1 MWRPAAIGIATII
14 SLASVPAQASFCGE
28 IEKLVR
34 LSKDQFSS
42 ILGPRNDVGS
52 RVAYKSKYV
61 MPKADVCIITEV
73 PQRGHRPMKRRL
85 LCSWEFDTDESAD
98 RAASLEAYRTLFE
111 GVRECSFLTVSDR
124 EDIDGDYHSMTAWHR
139 ESGQSTEIVVNRSG
153 YGDGTYYVALD
164 VSTALSRR

>member
-42 ILGPRNDVGS
+42 ILGLQNDVGS
-52 RVAYKSKYV
+52 RVAYRSQYV
-61 MPKADVCIITEV
+61 MPKANSCIITET
-73 PQRGHRPMKRRL
+73 PQRGHRPLTRNL
-85 LCSWEFDTDESAD
+85 QCSWEFDTDKSAD
-98 RAASLEAYRTLFE
+98 RDASLEAYRTLFE
-111 GVRECSFLTVSDR
+111 GIRECSFLTVA
-124 EDIDGDYHSMTAWHR
+124 ER
-139 ESGQSTEIVVNRSG
+139 ESREEDYYSISAFHRLNGQATRVRVARSG

-164 VSTALSRR
+164 VGTTSSRR